1 MDNRQ
6 ELKELRKLRGLILG
20 VMAGS
25 VEASAIESYTHG
37 EADGTQTVKRRSPEE
52 LMSWLN
58 EVDKKIA
65 ALERSLRGG
74 GIRTFGTNRYAEDKH
89 G

>member
-1 MDNRQ
+1 MRARE
-6 ELKELRKLRGLILG
+6 ELTELRKLRGLILG
-20 VMAGS
+20 VMVGS
-25 VEASAIESYTHG
+25 VDASAIESYTHG
-37 EADGTQTVKRRSPEE
+37 EADGTQTVKRRGPEE

-74 GIRTFGTNRYAEDKH
+74 GIRTFGTNRH